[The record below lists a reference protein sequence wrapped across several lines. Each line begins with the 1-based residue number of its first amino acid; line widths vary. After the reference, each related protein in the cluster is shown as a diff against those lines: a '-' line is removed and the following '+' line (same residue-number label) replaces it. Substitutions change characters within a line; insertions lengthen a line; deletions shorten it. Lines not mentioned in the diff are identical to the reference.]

1 MPSNLASFAI
11 HVDDT
16 DRARRFY
23 EAVFGWTFEPWGPPG
38 FYLIHTGDESDPG
51 IQGLMH
57 RRMQPR
63 TGTGLNG
70 VEPTFAVDD
79 LDSVIGA
86 VQASGG
92 KITTQKSTIP
102 TVGTLIRFDDTE
114 GNNIG
119 AMRYE
124 RKPVTR

>member
-1 MPSNLASFAI
+1 
-11 HVDDT
+11 
-16 DRARRFY
+16 
-23 EAVFGWTFEPWGPPG
+23 
-38 FYLIHTGDESDPG
+38 
-51 IQGLMH
+51 
-57 RRMQPR
+57 
-63 TGTGLNG
+63 
-70 VEPTFAVDD
+70 VDD